1 MDGYQIRIL
10 KQPNQVRLARFLQ
23 AQDRVTFK
31 SQVGLKILGDFADKP
46 TPTLVQVQHA
56 PNKMYL

>member
-46 TPTLVQVQHA
+46 TPTLVISTARTQQ
-56 PNKMYL
+56 MYL